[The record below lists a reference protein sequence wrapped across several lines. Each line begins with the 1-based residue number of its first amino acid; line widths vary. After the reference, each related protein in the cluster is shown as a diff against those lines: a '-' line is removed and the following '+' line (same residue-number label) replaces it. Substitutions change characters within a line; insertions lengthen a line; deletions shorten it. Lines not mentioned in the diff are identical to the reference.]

1 MVSVTRTCRQGT
13 RAKHADNDSPSPLFD
28 FPCASPYHTCTRGF
42 PRDRMIGQTISHYRI
57 VEKLGGG
64 GMGVV
69 YKAEDTMLGR
79 FVALKFL
86 PDEVARDPQTLERF
100 RREAR
105 AASALNHPNIC
116 TIHEIANHE
125 GQWFI
130 VMEFLDGVT
139 LKHHIAGRPMELEV
153 LLPLAIEIADALD
166 AAHAEGIVHRDIK
179 PANIF
184 TTKRGHA
191 KILDF
196 GLAKV
201 TGKFS
206 DAKDPAAVTVAQT
219 AAVSLEH
226 LTSPGTALGTVA
238 YMSPEQA
245 RGKDLDHRTDLFS
258 FGAVLYEMATGEVPF
273 RGETSAVI
281 FEGILSRSPASP
293 VRLNP
298 ELPVEFERIL
308 NRALEKDR
316 SLRYQ
321 SASDM
326 RAELQRL
333 KRDTESGRS
342 AVMPAASEPVAAM
355 TTPSSGRIAVAP
367 SGPSTPASG
376 SSAAQSSPS
385 GISQPAQ
392 SRRWLFVGVAAAVIV
407 LGVAGFFYSRRAS
420 ALTEKDFILLT
431 DFTNTTGDPVFDG
444 TLKQALAVQLEQSPF
459 LNVYPQERVRE
470 ALKFAG
476 HSPDD
481 RVTVPVARDLCQRE
495 AIKAIL
501 AGSISSMGS
510 SYVVTLEALNCRTGD
525 TIARQQSE
533 AASKEKVLQAL
544 GSAAKELRGPLGE
557 TVTSIERFNAPVE
570 QATTSSLEA
579 LKAYAMGDE
588 KRAREGDLASLPF
601 YKRAVELDPNFA
613 MAYARMGAVYGNEG
627 DIQLSAENSQ
637 KAFDLRDR
645 TSEVE
650 KFYITDHYYTDVTG
664 ELGKTI
670 ENLELW
676 IQTYP
681 RDWSPRN
688 NLAGAYAD
696 AGEFQ
701 KAQTQALECLRLQ
714 PNDVLPY
721 QNVMLTYIW
730 LNQLEEAKAIYR
742 QALDKKV
749 ESEYLHNIRFFV
761 AYLENDDPEMDRQV
775 ASVSGKAEESTLLL
789 SAAQVAASRG
799 QLKKSREILQRAFD
813 SAKKFG
819 VLSNAAYA
827 AGDGAIIENWLG
839 NPSAARTWA
848 NQALD
853 LSRDQFVWAA
863 ASLALAGDSA
873 RPQKIIE
880 AQGKSHPKSSRLQ
893 QDWIPQVQAA
903 LAIKRG
909 NPAAAVDALKVS
921 DQLEANDIGPT
932 FYRGLAYLA
941 MKSGKEAAAE
951 FKKVVDRKV
960 ILPLS
965 PCHAVGRLQL
975 ARSLALAGDTAG
987 ARSTYQDLFALWKDA
1002 DSDLP
1007 LLKQAKDEYARLH

>member
-1 MVSVTRTCRQGT
+1 
-13 RAKHADNDSPSPLFD
+13 
-28 FPCASPYHTCTRGF
+28 
-42 PRDRMIGQTISHYRI
+42 MIGQTISHYRI

-130 VMEFLDGVT
+130 VMEFLDGMT
-139 LKHHIAGRPMELEV
+139 LKHQIAGRPMELEV

-201 TGKFS
+201 TGKTS
-206 DAKDPAAVTVAQT
+206 DPRDAAAVTVAQT
-219 AAVSLEH
+219 AGVNVEH

-298 ELPVEFERIL
+298 ELPVEFERML

-316 SLRYQ
+316 NLRYQ

-342 AVMPAASEPVAAM
+342 VAMPAASEPAATM
-355 TTPSSGRIAVAP
+355 PSPSPGRIASVPSGVAP
-367 SGPSTPASG
+367 SEPVSAPIAAPSSASG
-376 SSAAQSSPS
+376 AAQ
-385 GISQPAQ
+385 PAK
-392 SRRWLFVGVAAAVIV
+392 SRRWLLGSAAAVILALV
-407 LGVAGFFYSRRAS
+407 AAGFFYNRRAS

-431 DFTNTTGDPVFDG
+431 DFTNTTGDTVFDG

-495 AIKAIL
+495 AIKAVL
-501 AGSISSMGS
+501 SGSIGSMGS
-510 SYVVTLEALNCRTGD
+510 DYVVTLEALNCRTGD

-544 GSAAKELRGPLGE
+544 GTAAKQIRGPLGE
-557 TVTSIERFNAPVE
+557 TVASIERFSAPID

-579 LKAYAMGDE
+579 LKAFSLGDE
-588 KRAREGDLASLPF
+588 KRSREGDLAALPF

-613 MAYARMGAVYGNEG
+613 VAYARMGAVYGNEG
-627 DIQLSAENSQ
+627 DLRQSAENSQ

-645 TSEVE
+645 TSELE
-650 KFYITDHYYTDVTG
+650 KLYITDHYYNDVTG
-664 ELGKTI
+664 ELPKAV

-688 NLAGAYAD
+688 NLVGDYSLTGD
-696 AGEFQ
+696 FQ
-701 KAQTQALECLRLQ
+701 KALVQALECLRLQ

-721 QNVMLTYIW
+721 QNAMGTYLR
-730 LNQLEEAKAIYR
+730 LNQLEEAKAIYQ
-742 QALDKKV
+742 QAMDRKLD
-749 ESEYLHNIRFFV
+749 SSFLHNTRLGI
-761 AYLENDDPEMDRQV
+761 AYLEGDNQEIDRQ
-775 ASVSGKAEESTLLL
+775 AAWASGKPEEATLLL
-789 SAAQVAASRG
+789 SEAQIAASRG
-799 QLKKSREILQRAFD
+799 QLKRARELSQHAFD
-813 SAKKFG
+813 LAKKFD
-819 VLSNAAYA
+819 LSSTAAA
-827 AGDGAIIENWLG
+827 VAFFRGTLELWLG
-839 NPSAARTWA
+839 DVSAARSWT
-848 NQALD
+848 NQSLD
-853 LSRDQFVWAA
+853 LSQDQTVWAA
-863 ASLALAGDSA
+863 APLALAGDPT
-873 RPQKIIE
+873 RPQKIIDTE
-880 AQGKSHPKSSRLQ
+880 GKKRAKDTQLQ
-893 QDWIPQVQAA
+893 QNWIPQVQAA
-903 LAIKRG
+903 IAIKRG
-909 NPAAAVDALKVS
+909 NPAAAVEALKPA
-921 DQLEANDIGPT
+921 DPFEANDVGPT
-932 FYRGLAYLA
+932 FYRGLAYLS

-951 FKKVVDRKV
+951 FKKAVDRRTV
-960 ILPLS
+960 FPLVPLHFLS
-965 PCHAVGRLQL
+965 QLQL

-987 ARSTYQDLFALWKDA
+987 ARSAYQDLFALWKDA
-1002 DSDLP
+1002 DPDLP
-1007 LLKQAKDEYARLH
+1007 TLKQAKDEYARLH

>member
-1 MVSVTRTCRQGT
+1 
-13 RAKHADNDSPSPLFD
+13 
-28 FPCASPYHTCTRGF
+28 
-42 PRDRMIGQTISHYRI
+42 MIGQTISHYRI

-86 PDEVARDPQTLERF
+86 PDEVARDPQALERF

-130 VMEFLDGVT
+130 VMEFLDGMT
-139 LKHHIAGRPMELEV
+139 LKHHIAGRPMDLEI

-166 AAHAEGIVHRDIK
+166 AAHAQGIVHRDIK

-201 TGKFS
+201 TGKSTDF
-206 DAKDPAAVTVAQT
+206 KDPSAVTMAQT

-245 RGKDLDHRTDLFS
+245 RGKELDHRTDLFS

-281 FEGILSRSPASP
+281 FEGILTRAPASP
-293 VRLNP
+293 LRLNP
-298 ELPVEFERIL
+298 ELPAEFERIL
-308 NRALEKDR
+308 NRGLEKDR
-316 SLRYQ
+316 TLRYQ

-342 AVMPAASEPVAAM
+342 AVVAAASEPV
-355 TTPSSGRIAVAP
+355 TPIATRPSGGVPQTSSGTA
-367 SGPSTPASG
+367 TPASG
-376 SSAAQSSPS
+376 LSASAPVPPS
-385 GISQPAQ
+385 GSAIIPPTAGR
-392 SRRWLFVGVAAAVIV
+392 RRWLLASVAALVIAA
-407 LGVAGFFYSRRAS
+407 VAGGAFFYSRRAS

-431 DFTNTTGDPVFDG
+431 DFTNTTGDQVFDG

-470 ALKFAG
+470 ALRFAG
-476 HSPDD
+476 RSPDD

-495 AIKAIL
+495 AVKAIL
-501 AGSISSMGS
+501 SGSIGSMGS
-510 SYVVTLEALNCRTGD
+510 NYVVTLEALNCRTGD

-544 GSAAKELRGPLGE
+544 GTAAKGIRGPLGE
-557 TVTSIERFNAPVE
+557 TVTSIERFSAPIE

-579 LKAYAMGDE
+579 LKAYSMGDD
-588 KRAREGDLASLPF
+588 KRAREGDLPTLPF

-613 MAYARMGAVYGNEG
+613 MAYARMGAVYSNLGELR
-627 DIQLSAENSQ
+627 LSEENAQ
-637 KAFDLRDR
+637 RAFDLRDR
-645 TSEVE
+645 TSELE
-650 KFYITDHYYTDVTG
+650 KFYITAHYYQSVTG
-664 ELGKTI
+664 DVQKSI
-670 ENLELW
+670 ENYELW

-681 RDWSPRN
+681 RDWTPRN
-688 NLAGAYAD
+688 NVAGDYQD
-696 AGEFQ
+696 IGEFQ
-701 KAQTQALECLRLQ
+701 KALAQGLECLRLQ

-721 QNVMLTYIW
+721 QNVIGSYIR
-730 LNQLEEAKAIYR
+730 LNQLEEAKAIYK
-742 QALDKKV
+742 QAVEKKLDTMV
-749 ESEYLHNIRFFV
+749 GHSQRFNI
-761 AYLENDDPEMDRQV
+761 AYLEGDTQEMDRQV
-775 ASVSGKAEESTLLL
+775 AWASDNPEESTILL
-789 SAAQVAASRG
+789 SEAQVAASRG
-799 QLKKSREILQRAFD
+799 QLKRARELSQQAFD
-813 SAKKFG
+813 SAKR
-819 VLSNAAYA
+819 VDLQSTAALA
-827 AGDGAIIENWLG
+827 AGLRGTVESWLG
-839 NPSAARTWA
+839 DSSAARSWST
-848 NQALD
+848 QALD
-853 LSRDQFVWAA
+853 LSSDQMVWEAA
-863 ASLALAGDSA
+863 TLALAGDST
-873 RPQKIIE
+873 RPQKVIDAE
-880 AQGKSHPKSSRLQ
+880 GKRRPKDTTLQ
-893 QDWIPQVQAA
+893 QNWIPQARAA
-903 LAIKRG
+903 IEIKRA
-909 NPAAAVDALKVS
+909 NPAAAVEVLKPAAL
-921 DQLEANDIGPT
+921 LEPNDIGPT
-932 FYRGLAYLA
+932 FYRGLAYLN

-951 FKKVVDRKV
+951 FRK
-960 ILPLS
+960 IHERRNINMLS
-965 PCHAVGRLQL
+965 PLHPISQLEL
-975 ARSLALAGDTAG
+975 ARSLALTGDTAG
-987 ARSTYQDLFALWKDA
+987 ARSAYQDFFALWKDA
-1002 DSDLP
+1002 DPDLP
-1007 LLKQAKDEYARLH
+1007 LLKQAKDEYARLR

>member
-1 MVSVTRTCRQGT
+1 
-13 RAKHADNDSPSPLFD
+13 
-28 FPCASPYHTCTRGF
+28 
-42 PRDRMIGQTISHYRI
+42 MIGQTISHYRI

-86 PDEVARDPQTLERF
+86 PDDVARDPQALERF

-125 GQWFI
+125 GQWFL
-130 VMEFLDGVT
+130 VMEFLDGMT
-139 LKHHIAGRPMELEV
+139 LKHRIAGRPMELEA

-184 TTKRGHA
+184 MTKRGHA

-201 TGKFS
+201 TGKSS
-206 DAKDPAAVTVAQT
+206 DLKDPAAVTLAQT
-219 AAVSLEH
+219 AGVSLEH

-245 RGKDLDHRTDLFS
+245 RGKELDHRTDLFS

-281 FEGILSRSPASP
+281 FEGILTRAPASP

-298 ELPVEFERIL
+298 ELPAEFERIL

-316 SLRYQ
+316 NLRYQ
-321 SASDM
+321 HASDM

-342 AVMPAASEPVAAM
+342 AIMAAASEPVVPAVVH
-355 TTPSSGRIAVAP
+355 PSGTVPPAP
-367 SGPSTPASG
+367 SGSVASVPASG
-376 SSAAQSSPS
+376 PSAAVQTAVS
-385 GISQPAQ
+385 GSAIVPPGQGR
-392 SRRWLFVGVAAAVIV
+392 RRWFLAAAAAVLV
-407 LGVAGFFYSRRAS
+407 AAVAGGAFFYSRRAN

-431 DFTNTTGDPVFDG
+431 DFTNTTGDQVFDG

-470 ALKFAG
+470 ALRYAG
-476 HSPDD
+476 RSPDD

-501 AGSISSMGS
+501 SGSIGSMGS
-510 SYVVTLEALNCRTGD
+510 NYVVTLEALNCRTGD

-544 GSAAKELRGPLGE
+544 GTAAKEIRGPLGE
-557 TVTSIERFNAPVE
+557 TITSIDRFSAPIE

-579 LKAYAMGDE
+579 LKAYSMGDE
-588 KRAREGDLASLPF
+588 KRSREGDLPSMPF
-601 YKRAVELDPNFA
+601 FKRAIELDPNFA
-613 MAYARMGAVYGNEG
+613 MAYARLGAVYANLGELG
-627 DIQLSAENSQ
+627 LAEENIQ
-637 KAFDLRDR
+637 KAFDLRER
-645 TSEVE
+645 TSELE
-650 KFYITDHYYTDVTG
+650 KFYITAHYYDDVTG
-664 ELGKTI
+664 ELQKST
-670 ENLELW
+670 ENYELW

-688 NLAGAYAD
+688 NIVGTYRDL
-696 AGEFQ
+696 GEPQ
-701 KAQTQALECLRLQ
+701 KAVAQALEALRLQ

-721 QNVMLTYIW
+721 QNAVGSYLQ
-730 LNQLEEAKAIYR
+730 LNQLEEAKAIYKQAVEKKLDTIEVHRQRFLIAFLEGDAQEMER
-742 QALDKKV
+742 QA
-749 ESEYLHNIRFFV
+749 SW
-761 AYLENDDPEMDRQV
+761 A
-775 ASVSGKAEESTLLL
+775 AGKQQESTMLLVQ
-789 SAAQVAASRG
+789 SQAAALRG
-799 QLKKSREILQRAFD
+799 QLKKSRELSQQAFD
-813 SAKKFG
+813 SAKKYDLQSGAALVAGSRG
-819 VLSNAAYA
+819 VF
-827 AGDGAIIENWLG
+827 ENWLG
-839 NPSAARTWA
+839 DPAAARSWST
-848 NQALD
+848 QALD
-853 LSRDQFVWAA
+853 LSHNEVVWTA
-863 ASLALAGDSA
+863 ASLALAGDTA
-873 RPQKIIE
+873 RAQKVIDE
-880 AQGKSHPKSSRLQ
+880 QGKRRPKDTYLQ
-893 QDWIPQVQAA
+893 QNWIPQVRAA
-903 LAIKRG
+903 IAIKRN
-909 NPAAAVDALKVS
+909 NPAAAIEALKPAAMFE
-921 DQLEANDIGPT
+921 LNDIGPT
-932 FYRGLAYLA
+932 FYRGLAYLSI
-941 MKSGKEAAAE
+941 KSCREAAAE
-951 FKKVVDRKV
+951 FKKIVDRKT
-960 ILPLS
+960 INPLS
-965 PCHAVGRLQL
+965 PLHSISQLQL
-975 ARSLALAGDTAG
+975 GRSLALAGDTEG
-987 ARSTYQDLFALWKDA
+987 ARSAYQDLFALWRDA
-1002 DSDLP
+1002 DPDLP

>member
-1 MVSVTRTCRQGT
+1 
-13 RAKHADNDSPSPLFD
+13 
-28 FPCASPYHTCTRGF
+28 
-42 PRDRMIGQTISHYRI
+42 MIGQTISHYRI

-125 GQWFI
+125 GRWFI
-130 VMEFLDGVT
+130 VMEFLDGMT
-139 LKHHIAGRPMELEV
+139 LKHHIAGRPMDLEV

-201 TGKFS
+201 TGKSS
-206 DAKDPAAVTVAQT
+206 DAKDPAAVTMAQT

-316 SLRYQ
+316 TLRYQ

-342 AVMPAASEPVAAM
+342 AVMPAASESVAAM
-355 TTPSSGRIAVAP
+355 PSPSSGRIAAAP
-367 SGPSTPASG
+367 SSVSSPAAASG
-376 SSAAQSSPS
+376 ANATQSSAS
-385 GISQPAQ
+385 GIAPAAK
-392 SRRWLFVGVAAAVIV
+392 SRRWLFVGAAVV
-407 LGVAGFFYSRRAS
+407 VVALAAGFFYSRRAS

-431 DFTNTTGDPVFDG
+431 DFTNTTGDTVFDG

-476 HSPDD
+476 RSPDD
-481 RVTVPVARDLCQRE
+481 RVTVPVARDICQRE
-495 AIKAIL
+495 GIKAVL
-501 AGSISSMGS
+501 AGSIGSMGS
-510 SYVVTLEALNCRTGD
+510 NYVVNLEALNCRTGD

-544 GSAAKELRGPLGE
+544 GTAAKEIRGPLGE
-557 TVTSIERFNAPVE
+557 TVVSIEHFSAPID

-579 LKAYAMGDE
+579 LKAYALGDD
-588 KRAREGDLASLPF
+588 KRAREGDLAALPF

-613 MAYARMGAVYGNEG
+613 MAYARMGAVYGNIG
-627 DIQLSAENSQ
+627 DLHQSSENSQ
-637 KAFDLRDR
+637 KAYDLRDR
-645 TSEVE
+645 TSELE
-650 KFYITDHYYTDVTG
+650 KFYITDHYYSDVTG
-664 ELGKTI
+664 EVPKAI

-681 RDWSPRN
+681 RDWGARN
-688 NLAGAYAD
+688 NLVGDYSVLGD
-696 AGEFQ
+696 FP
-701 KAQTQALECLRLQ
+701 KALAQALECLRLQ

-721 QNVMLTYIW
+721 QNLVSVYLRM
-730 LNQLEEAKAIYR
+730 NRLEEAKAIYQ
-742 QALDKKV
+742 QALDKKLEDEV
-749 ESEYLHNIRFFV
+749 LHNGRFV
-761 AYLENDDPEMDRQV
+761 IAYLEGDNQEMDRQ
-775 ASVSGKAEESTLLL
+775 ATWASGKTEESNMLL
-789 SAAQVAASRG
+789 AEAQVAALRG
-799 QLKKSREILQRAFD
+799 QLKKARELSQKAFD
-813 SAKKFG
+813 SAKKFD
-819 VLSNAAYA
+819 LASNEAFV
-827 AGDGAIIENWLG
+827 AGWRGIMENWMG
-839 NPSAARTWA
+839 DPAAARSWS

-853 LSRDQFVWAA
+853 LSHNEFVWTAA
-863 ASLALAGDSA
+863 ALAMAGDSS
-873 RPQKIIE
+873 RPAKVVEI
-880 AQGKSHPKSSRLQ
+880 QGKEHPKDTNIQ
-893 QDWIPQVQAA
+893 QNWIPQVRAA
-903 LAIKRG
+903 LEIKRG
-909 NPAAAVDALKVS
+909 NPSAAVEALKPAEIV
-921 DQLEANDIGPT
+921 EANDLGPT

-941 MKSGKEAAAE
+941 MKSGKQAAAE
-951 FKKVVDRKV
+951 FQKIEARRT
-960 ILPLS
+960 IFPLGPYHS
-965 PCHAVGRLQL
+965 LGRLHL
-975 ARSLALAGDTAG
+975 ARSLALAGDTAA

-1002 DSDLP
+1002 DPDLP